1 MIDRLIDSSLRNRL
15 LVLLFTVVLA
25 VAGWWSF
32 REVPIDSFPDVTP
45 TMVQVFTVSPG
56 LSPVDMETQITY
68 PIEISMY
75 GLPKLERVQS
85 TSIFGLSRVNVYFED
100 GTDIWYARRLVMERL
115 DKAKEQIPPG
125 LGTPQLG
132 PATTGLGRIFM
143 YEIENEKGANHSLT
157 ELRTAQDWIAKT
169 QLRTVQGVTGVLSV
183 GGHVKQYQVNVDMGA
198 LLARDLTLSD
208 VENALRADNRNVGG
222 SFLERGGE
230 EHIVRGYGWFS
241 SDSAGLR
248 DIRNAVLADE
258 GGTPVYVEDVA
269 DVEFGPAIRRG
280 TLVANGQ
287 ESVGGFLLKLI
298 DTNTQEVLDRVEQK
312 VEEINA
318 ALPDGMELVK
328 YYSQGDLVEKAVGTV
343 EDALLE
349 GALLVLVFLYLFLGS
364 VRSTLIVISVLP
376 LSALTAF
383 IGMRAMG
390 LSANLMSL
398 GGLAIGIGMMVDG
411 AVVVVEN
418 IYRFLEER
426 EGEDVSM
433 VRLVGEATREVGRP
447 VVFAISIIIIVFLP
461 LFTLQ
466 GVEGK
471 MFSPMAWAISFALV
485 GALVLA
491 LTFIP
496 VVSSYL
502 LGPESDGEEGRVTR
516 WLKER
521 FPGSSEHLPT
531 GGEGHEEPKI
541 VRWLK
546 EKYRP
551 IAAAAVER
559 PKRVLG
565 VAVAGLAAS
574 LAIFPFLGTE
584 FVPTLREGTFMVRSV
599 LPPGANLPKSIEFA
613 KRAEATFE
621 EFPEVTGTYARVGRA
636 EVGGDPEP
644 VNVVASLVTLKPLEE
659 WESGRGYEELQS
671 AMADS
676 LSSQVPGLASNFS
689 QPIQLRTDELLSGVR
704 AQVVVSIYGD
714 DLDSLA
720 ATAQEIEEVVNTVGG
735 AVDVRAQ
742 QQAGK
747 PQVLVRP
754 DRRELSRLGISV
766 DDFLRT
772 VETGIGGST
781 AGQVFEGIRRFSV
794 FVRLQEGQRSRVQ
807 QIRELPIRTAKG
819 AVVPLSQVADVDVFT
834 GPKQVT
840 RNRASRRTYVQLNVR
855 GRDMGSVVEE
865 IQRKVS
871 EQVDLPPGYFV
882 EYGGQFENQQR
893 AMQRLYVVVP
903 LTMTLIF
910 FMLFLTYGSLRYA
923 TLIFLN
929 VPFAVIG
936 GIFALL
942 VSGQYMSVPAAVGFI
957 AVFGVAVLNGVVLVS
972 YINQL
977 RERGLE
983 MKEAVL
989 QGAELRLR
997 PVLMTASVAILGLVP
1012 LLLANDIGS
1021 NVQRPLA
1028 AVVVGGLF
1036 TSTALTLVVLPSAY
1050 RWFAEPVE
1058 EVEL

>member
-1 MIDRLIDSSLRNRL
+1 MIDRLINSSLRNRL
-15 LVLLFTVVLA
+15 LVLVLTA
-25 VAGWWSF
+25 GLVGAGWWSF

-45 TMVQVFTVSPG
+45 TLVQVFTVSPG

-100 GTDIWYARRLVMERL
+100 GTDIWHARRLVNERL
-115 DKAKEQIPPG
+115 DKAKERIPPG

-143 YEIENEKGANHSLT
+143 YEIENEEGADHSLT
-157 ELRTAQDWIAKT
+157 ELRTAQDWIAKP
-169 QLRTVQGVTGVLSV
+169 QLRTVRGVTGVLSV
-183 GGHVKQYQVNVDMGA
+183 GGHVKQYQVNVDMDA
-198 LLARDLTLSD
+198 LLARDLTLAD
-208 VENALRADNRNVGG
+208 VERALRADNRNVGG

-230 EHIVRGYGWFS
+230 EHIVRGYGWFA

-248 DIRNAVLADE
+248 DIRNVVLAHDA
-258 GGTPVYVEDVA
+258 GTPVYVGDVA
-269 DVEFGPAIRRG
+269 DVEFGRAIRRG

-298 DTNTQEVLDRVEQK
+298 NTNTQEVLDRVERK

-318 ALPDGMELVK
+318 ALPDGMEMVK

-343 EDALLE
+343 EKALLE
-349 GALLVLVFLYLFLGS
+349 GALLVLLFLYLFLGS
-364 VRSTLIVISVLP
+364 VRSTLVVISVLP

-383 IGMRAMG
+383 IGMKAMG
-390 LSANLMSL
+390 MSANLMSL

-466 GVEGK
+466 GVEGR
-471 MFSPMAWAISFALV
+471 MFSPMAWAISFALL

-496 VVSSYL
+496 VASSYL
-502 LGPESDGEEGRVTR
+502 LA
-516 WLKER
+516 
-521 FPGSSEHLPT
+521 
-531 GGEGHEEPKI
+531 GEGDHEEPRL

-551 IAAAAVER
+551 LAAAAVER
-559 PKRVLG
+559 PKRVIG
-565 VAVAGLAAS
+565 IAVAALALS
-574 LAIFPFLGTE
+574 LAVYPFLGTE
-584 FVPTLREGTFMVRSV
+584 FVPTLREGTFFVRSV
-599 LPPGANLPKSIEFA
+599 LPPGANLDKSVEFA
-613 KRAEATFE
+613 ERAQDTFDD
-621 EFPEVTGTYARVGRA
+621 FSEVTGSYARVGRA

-644 VNVVASLVTLKPLEE
+644 VNVVASLVTLKPLDE
-659 WESGRGYEELQS
+659 WESGRDYEELQS
-671 AMADS
+671 VMADS
-676 LSSQVPGLASNFS
+676 LSSQVPGLSSNFS
-689 QPIQLRTDELLSGVR
+689 QPIQLRTDELLSGVQ

-720 ATAQEIEEVVNTVGG
+720 ARASEIEEVVNTVEG
-735 AVDVRAQ
+735 AADVRTQ

-766 DDFLRT
+766 NDFLFT
-772 VETGIGGST
+772 VETGVGGST
-781 AGQVFEGIRRFSV
+781 AGQVFEGIRRFAV
-794 FVRLQEGQRSRVQ
+794 FLRLQEDERSRVQ
-807 QIRELPIRTAKG
+807 QIRELPVRTAGG
-819 AVVPLSQVADVDVFT
+819 AVVPLSRVAGVDVFT
-834 GPKQVT
+834 GPKRVS
-840 RNRASRRTYVQLNVR
+840 RNRASRRSYVQLNVR
-855 GRDMGSVVEE
+855 GRDMGSVVED
-865 IQRKVS
+865 IQRKV
-871 EQVDLPPGYFV
+871 EAQVELPPGYFV

-893 AMQRLYVVVP
+893 AMERLYVVVP
-903 LTMTLIF
+903 LTMALIF

-936 GIFALL
+936 GIFSLL
-942 VSGQYMSVPAAVGFI
+942 ISGQYMSVPAAVGFI

-983 MKEAVL
+983 TKEAVL
-989 QGAELRLR
+989 RGAELRLR

-1028 AVVVGGLF
+1028 AVVVGGLL
-1036 TSTALTLVVLPSAY
+1036 TSTALTLVVLPSVY
-1050 RWFAEPVE
+1050 RWFAEPME

>member
-1 MIDRLIDSSLRNRL
+1 MIDRVIDGSLRNRL
-15 LVLLFTVVLA
+15 LVLVLTVALA
-25 VAGWWSF
+25 GAGYWSY

-68 PIEISMY
+68 PVEISMY
-75 GLPKLERVQS
+75 GLPGLERVQS

-100 GTDIWYARRLVMERL
+100 GTDIWFARRLVMERL
-115 DKAKEQIPPG
+115 DKARGAIPPG
-125 LGTPQLG
+125 LGEPQIG

-143 YEIENEKGANHSLT
+143 YEVENTEGADHSLT
-157 ELRTAQDWIAKT
+157 ELRTAQDWIAKP
-169 QLRTVQGVTGVLSV
+169 QLRTVPGVTGVLSV
-183 GGHVKQYQVNVDMGA
+183 GGHVKQYQVNVDMDA
-198 LLARDLTLSD
+198 LLARGLTLAD
-208 VENALRADNRNVGG
+208 VEKALSADNRNVGG

-230 EHIVRGYGWFS
+230 EHIVRGYGWFA

-248 DIRNAVLADE
+248 DIRNVVLSSRD
-258 GGTPVYVEDVA
+258 GTPVYVDDVA
-269 DVEFGPAIRRG
+269 EVEFGPAIRRG
-280 TLVANGQ
+280 TLVANGE

-298 DTNTQEVLDRVEQK
+298 ETNTEEVLERVEQK
-312 VEEINA
+312 VEEINR

-343 EDALLE
+343 EKALLE
-349 GALLVLVFLYLFLGS
+349 GALFVLVFLYLFLGN

-433 VRLVGEATREVGRP
+433 TRLVGEATREVGRP

-471 MFSPMAWAISFALV
+471 MFSPMAWTISFALL

-502 LGPESDGEEGRVTR
+502 LGKEGAHEEPRVVR

-521 FPGSSEHLPT
+521 
-531 GGEGHEEPKI
+531 
-541 VRWLK
+541 
-546 EKYRP
+546 YRP
-551 IAAAAVER
+551 LAAKAVER
-559 PKRVLG
+559 PKLILG
-565 VAVAGLAAS
+565 VAVAGLAVS
-574 LAIFPFLGTE
+574 LAVFPFLGTE

-599 LPPGANLPKSIEFA
+599 LPPGANLPKSVEFA
-613 KRAEATFE
+613 ERAQATFDD
-621 EFPEVTGTYARVGRA
+621 FPEVTGTYARVGRA

-644 VNVVASLVTLKPLEE
+644 VNVVASLVTLKPLDE
-659 WESGRGYEELQS
+659 WESGRDYEELQS

-676 LSSQVPGLASNFS
+676 LSARVPGLSSNFS

-704 AQVVVSIYGD
+704 AQVVVSLYGD

-720 ATAQEIEEVVNTVGG
+720 AKASEIEEVVNTVDG

-754 DRRELSRLGISV
+754 DRRELSRLGIGV
-766 DDFLRT
+766 NDFLET

-781 AGQVFEGIRRFSV
+781 AGQVFEGIRRFAV
-794 FVRLQEGQRSRVQ
+794 FVRLGEGERSRVQ

-834 GPKQVT
+834 GPKQIS

-865 IQRKVS
+865 IQRKVAD
-871 EQVDLPPGYFV
+871 QVELPPGYFV

-903 LTMTLIF
+903 LTLALIF

-983 MKEAVL
+983 MKEAIL

-1036 TSTALTLVVLPSAY
+1036 TSTALTLVVLPSVY
-1050 RWFAEPVE
+1050 RWFAEPME